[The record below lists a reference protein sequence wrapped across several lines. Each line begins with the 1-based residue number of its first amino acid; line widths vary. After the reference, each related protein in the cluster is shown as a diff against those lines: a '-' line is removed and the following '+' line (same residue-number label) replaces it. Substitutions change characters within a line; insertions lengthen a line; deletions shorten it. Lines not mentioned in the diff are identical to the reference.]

1 MINGKTIVITGANS
15 GIGLET
21 LKLLAK
27 GNNKILAVDLRTDRI
42 DALGLSNVFAMVCDV
57 STKENV
63 DSIFAAATE
72 KLGSI
77 DIFYANAGFPYY
89 ETMDYVNWDRVEADQ
104 VEAVIEVRVTPQ
116 RDEGFDAIAEQ
127 IYRFEEVSSVYLMS
141 GAYDLMVTVKAG
153 SMKRL
158 ALFVAEKL
166 STLEH
171 VLSTATH
178 FVLKKYKLEGVIFDE
193 RKQEE

>member
-1 MINGKTIVITGANS
+1 MIRDLELSILEILFNDSRTTPAQIAVMIGHSEEEVAAVIRS
-15 GIGLET
+15 LEAQKII
-21 LKLLAK
+21 LKY
-27 GNNKILAVDLRTDRI
+27 T
-42 DALGLSNVFAMVCDV
+42 
-57 STKENV
+57 
-63 DSIFAAATE
+63 
-72 KLGSI
+72 
-77 DIFYANAGFPYY
+77 
-89 ETMDYVNWDRVEADQ
+89 TMINWDRVEADQ

-178 FVLKKYKLEGVIFDE
+178 FVLKKYKLEGVIFEE
-193 RKQEE
+193 RKQDERLVVTP

>member
-1 MINGKTIVITGANS
+1 MIRDLELSILEILFNDARTTPAQIAVMTGRSEEEITAVIRS
-15 GIGLET
+15 LE
-21 LKLLAK
+21 AQ
-27 GNNKILAVDLRTDRI
+27 KIICKSA
-42 DALGLSNVFAMVCDV
+42 AM
-57 STKENV
+57 
-63 DSIFAAATE
+63 I
-72 KLGSI
+72 
-77 DIFYANAGFPYY
+77 
-89 ETMDYVNWDRVEADQ
+89 NWDRVETDQ

-127 IYRFEEVSSVYLMS
+127 IYRFDEVNSVFLMS

-153 SMKRL
+153 SMKQL

-178 FVLKKYKLEGVIFDE
+178 FVLKKYKFEGVIFEERRRDE
-193 RKQEE
+193 RLVVSP

>member
-1 MINGKTIVITGANS
+1 MIRDLELSILEILFNDSRTTPAKIAVMTGHSEEEVAAVIRS
-15 GIGLET
+15 LEAQKII
-21 LKLLAK
+21 LKY
-27 GNNKILAVDLRTDRI
+27 T
-42 DALGLSNVFAMVCDV
+42 
-57 STKENV
+57 
-63 DSIFAAATE
+63 
-72 KLGSI
+72 
-77 DIFYANAGFPYY
+77 
-89 ETMDYVNWDRVEADQ
+89 TMINWDRVEADQ

-178 FVLKKYKLEGVIFDE
+178 FVLKKYKLEGVIFEE
-193 RKQEE
+193 RKQDERLVVTP